1 MLRANASWR
10 AFSMFGFETVSWLRS
25 DTYLP
30 CRHWAPSHAEI
41 RARLREIEATYIPH
55 RGASFSGNMNPSQL
69 GNVLPN
75 GEDYRQNEVETLM
88 EQLWAEYVA
97 ANPRLFEVH
106 D

>member
-1 MLRANASWR
+1 MSTAVRRDQFKISPK
-10 AFSMFGFETVSWLRS
+10 GITH
-25 DTYLP
+25 LP
-30 CRHWAPSHAEI
+30 TG
-41 RARLREIEATYIPH
+41 ATYTAHP
-55 RGASFSGNMNPSQL
+55 GAPFSGNMNPSQL

-75 GEDYRQNEVETLM
+75 GEDYRRNEVETLM